1 MSMKAMHELKEML
14 CKELDKISEKGDL
27 SAGTLETAHKLTD
40 TIKNID
46 KIMMLEEDGGY
57 SERGD
62 MMPYSQRRGYSR
74 DGYSRDGDWEA
85 RGRFGHS
92 YDEGGSSYAGRRRD
106 AMGRY
111 SRDDGKTALMGEMEA
126 MMQRA
131 SGQDRETI
139 RRAMDEL
146 QGA

>member
-1 MSMKAMHELKEML
+1 MGMKAMHELKDML
-14 CKELDKISEKGDL
+14 CRELDKISEQGEL
-27 SAGTLETAHKLTD
+27 SAGSLETAHKLTD

-57 SERGD
+57 SERGE
-62 MMPYSQRRGYSR
+62 MMPYSQRH
-74 DGYSRDGDWEA
+74 GYSRDGDWEA

-92 YDEGGSSYAGRRRD
+92 YDDGGSSYRNNRRD
-106 AMGRY
+106 SMGRY
-111 SRDDGKTALMGEMEA
+111 SRDDGRTALMSEMES

-139 RRAMDEL
+139 RRAMEEL
-146 QGA
+146 RNA